1 MKDASFRMTR
11 NREGKSTGY
20 SDNDRGGLGSS
31 AQKFEPI
38 FVEYSAPSGYAKNPY
53 AKKPEPKPGM
63 LYFLFLR
70 WRIIS
75 VKTIGHKMDF
85 MGSCI
90 EKILFS
96 RVNSSLQN
104 QRRNGKETINI
115 EKSN

>member
-38 FVEYSAPSGYAKNPY
+38 FVEYSAPSGFANNPY

-63 LYFLFLR
+63 LKFNSYADGWSMLR
-70 WRIIS
+70 AQALKQILWEA
-75 VKTIGHKMDF
+75 
-85 MGSCI
+85 GSQ
-90 EKILFS
+90 KFHFHTYS
-96 RVNSSLQN
+96 
-104 QRRNGKETINI
+104 
-115 EKSN
+115 